1 MKSKF
6 LILQKMVLYF
16 DPNPKRDHSVKNY
29 AEYSTVV
36 HFKRGTLTASSMVLE
51 PIGAVLNTYC
61 SVMLKGIP
69 RSLRAIF

>member
-1 MKSKF
+1 
-6 LILQKMVLYF
+6 MVLYF
-16 DPNPKRDHSVKNY
+16 DPNPKGDHSVKNY
-29 AEYSTVV
+29 EEYSTVV

>member
-1 MKSKF
+1 
-6 LILQKMVLYF
+6 MVPCF
-16 DPNPKRDHSVKNY
+16 DQNLKRDHSVKNY
-29 AEYSTVV
+29 EKYFTVV
-36 HFKRGTLTASSMVLE
+36 HFKGGTLTASSIVLE